1 MKNSKYPDLATSNPE
16 LVKEWHPKEVIILN
30 TEQIERALSNIL
42 QTVNAIF
49 YAVYKRNVPILNYGL
64 QSVKNYRE

>member
-1 MKNSKYPDLATSNPE
+1 MINLGCNVQK
-16 LVKEWHPKEVIILN
+16 VKVN